1 MADIPP
7 PKKAKVPWYQDW
19 LLLPVIGVVY
29 LLDQATKYWAEENLC
44 PSRSIPED
52 GSFRLTCTYN
62 TGTAFGLFPDQT
74 ILLIIASFIG
84 MGVLLLV
91 YRHQPF
97 PSPLLRVS
105 LGLQLGGAIGNLT
118 DRLRFGQVTDF
129 VQLAWWP
136 VFNLADAAI
145 VTGII
150 ILIAVFIFSGDKDS
164 KKPEEPLTHL
174 QTSPPPPLDASDGHN
189 PPSVPPADSPA
200 SDRQETRSSARPTDE
215 D

>member
-1 MADIPP
+1 MAGSQS
-7 PKKAKVPWYQDW
+7 PKKPKVPWYQDW

-74 ILLIIASFIG
+74 ILLIVASFIG

-97 PSPLLRVS
+97 PGPWLTLS

-136 VFNLADAAI
+136 VFNLADASI
-145 VTGII
+145 VIGII
-150 ILIAVFIFSGDKDS
+150 ILITVFILSGDKDAKQS
-164 KKPEEPLTHL
+164 DDSVARLRTDPR
-174 QTSPPPPLDASDGHN
+174 PPQ
-189 PPSVPPADSPA
+189 PPASPV
-200 SDRQETRSSARPTDE
+200 SDRQETRPPACQTDE
-215 D
+215 E

>member
-1 MADIPP
+1 MAHPHL
-7 PKKAKVPWYQDW
+7 PKKLKVPWYQDW
-19 LLLPVIGVVY
+19 LLLPVIGIIY
-29 LLDQATKYWAEENLC
+29 LLDQVTKYWAEENLC
-44 PSRSIPED
+44 PSRSIPEE

-97 PSPLLRVS
+97 PSPWLRLS
-105 LGLQLGGAIGNLT
+105 LGMQLGGAIGNLT

-136 VFNLADAAI
+136 VFNLADASI
-145 VTGII
+145 VIGII
-150 ILIAVFIFSGDKDS
+150 ILIAVFILSGDKDE
-164 KKPEEPLTHL
+164 KKAQDTDARL
-174 QTSPPPPLDASDGHN
+174 QTEPSPPLDAGPN
-189 PPSVPPADSPA
+189 PPPAQPTDSPPTSA
-200 SDRQETRSSARPTDE
+200 PQETRPPARPTDE